1 MLHCTTDP
9 IRGRDRGLRV
19 RVRVRGGPFAIR
31 SGRSTR
37 LRRPRVR
44 LSSITNG
51 ETDSDRQIDRQT
63 DSDRQRKP
71 DGPRPR
77 ARDEEMLMII
87 GVGVSREETKGL
99 LSKLVSE
106 FPALDRPFR
115 FGSDVRTG
123 VLEIRLVD
131 YQLPLWGIGADNK
144 KLCPRPC
151 GPVVVLCIPI
161 WESAMWASR
170 DQQRER
176 ARSRPATSMRNR

>member
-1 MLHCTTDP
+1 
-9 IRGRDRGLRV
+9 
-19 RVRVRGGPFAIR
+19 
-31 SGRSTR
+31 
-37 LRRPRVR
+37 
-44 LSSITNG
+44 
-51 ETDSDRQIDRQT
+51 
-63 DSDRQRKP
+63 
-71 DGPRPR
+71 
-77 ARDEEMLMII
+77 MII

-123 VLEIRLVD
+123 TGVLEIRLVD

-144 KLCPRPC
+144 KRCPRPC

-170 DQQRER
+170 DQQRDRGRRHRCETDKR
-176 ARSRPATSMRNR
+176 FQLTT